1 MKILSSQQKRTAD
14 KFSIKN
20 EPISSI
26 DLMERAAKACVSW
39 ILKNFSEESKFQVF
53 CGTGNNGGDGLA
65 IARLLIAEN
74 YKVEVSII
82 RFSENDSKDFVTNLE
97 RLKKLSIETEDYSES
112 DKINIKSGYILI
124 DALLGSGLNK
134 PLKGL
139 LKQSVQELNASGKFI
154 ISIDV
159 PAGLFMDT
167 MNQKDQTSIEANVSL
182 TFQTPPH
189 SFFISENANRVGD
202 WKLLDIGLDNR
213 FIEDA
218 ESTYNYIQPQEI
230 SEILQPRQKH
240 NYKGSFGHALM
251 VAGSKTKGG
260 AAILSAKAAMRSG
273 VGLLTMGIPDSLLI
287 PLQVSCPEAMSVLL
301 GDEEISSV
309 PAIDAYTSIGIGPGI
324 GVGKSSTN
332 FLKAL
337 IQNCKVPML
346 IDADALNILSEN
358 KTWLSFIPQNSIFTP
373 HLGEFKRLIVN
384 TEDSFDRLKAQIE
397 FSKKF
402 ECIVILKGPNSQI
415 SLPDGRVYYNST
427 GNPGM
432 ATAGSGDVLS
442 GLITG
447 LLARKYHPMYA
458 AILGVYLHGLAG
470 DIAAEKLGEEAM
482 NAGDIIESI
491 PLAFQ
496 LFEV

>member
-134 PLKGL
+134 QLKGL

-167 MNQKDQTSIEANVSL
+167 MNQKDQISIEANVSL

-202 WKLLDIGLDNR
+202 WKLLDIGLDKR
-213 FIEDA
+213 CIEDA

-273 VGLLTMGIPDSLLI
+273 VGLLTMGIPD
-287 PLQVSCPEAMSVLL
+287 
-301 GDEEISSV
+301 
-309 PAIDAYTSIGIGPGI
+309 
-324 GVGKSSTN
+324 
-332 FLKAL
+332 
-337 IQNCKVPML
+337 
-346 IDADALNILSEN
+346 
-358 KTWLSFIPQNSIFTP
+358 
-373 HLGEFKRLIVN
+373 
-384 TEDSFDRLKAQIE
+384 
-397 FSKKF
+397 
-402 ECIVILKGPNSQI
+402 
-415 SLPDGRVYYNST
+415 
-427 GNPGM
+427 
-432 ATAGSGDVLS
+432 
-442 GLITG
+442 
-447 LLARKYHPMYA
+447 
-458 AILGVYLHGLAG
+458 
-470 DIAAEKLGEEAM
+470 
-482 NAGDIIESI
+482 
-491 PLAFQ
+491 
-496 LFEV
+496 

>member
-1 MKILSSQQKRTAD
+1 
-14 KFSIKN
+14 
-20 EPISSI
+20 
-26 DLMERAAKACVSW
+26 
-39 ILKNFSEESKFQVF
+39 
-53 CGTGNNGGDGLA
+53 
-65 IARLLIAEN
+65 
-74 YKVEVSII
+74 
-82 RFSENDSKDFVTNLE
+82 
-97 RLKKLSIETEDYSES
+97 
-112 DKINIKSGYILI
+112 
-124 DALLGSGLNK
+124 
-134 PLKGL
+134 
-139 LKQSVQELNASGKFI
+139 
-154 ISIDV
+154 
-159 PAGLFMDT
+159 
-167 MNQKDQTSIEANVSL
+167 
-182 TFQTPPH
+182 
-189 SFFISENANRVGD
+189 
-202 WKLLDIGLDNR
+202 
-213 FIEDA
+213 
-218 ESTYNYIQPQEI
+218 
-230 SEILQPRQKH
+230 
-240 NYKGSFGHALM
+240 
-251 VAGSKTKGG
+251 
-260 AAILSAKAAMRSG
+260 
-273 VGLLTMGIPDSLLI
+273 
-287 PLQVSCPEAMSVLL
+287 
-301 GDEEISSV
+301 
-309 PAIDAYTSIGIGPGI
+309 
-324 GVGKSSTN
+324 
-332 FLKAL
+332 
-337 IQNCKVPML
+337 ML

-432 ATAGSGDVLS
+432 ATAGSWDVLS